1 MDCGM
6 RFRNARAR
14 SSLSFLV
21 QQLAD
26 WTRSAHQGRKRRMT
40 GRRKVRRKE
49 AKRK

>member
-1 MDCGM
+1 MG
-6 RFRNARAR
+6 ASETRAR
-14 SSLSFLV
+14 LSSLSFLV